1 MRKVF
6 IIEGIDG
13 VKVNLPSD
21 GYQEKF
27 TVGRYTVKGILFPNG
42 GYNFYIFQ
50 GDVMKAIIGSGD
62 WYISRLDGEGQNLL
76 NRLMKIFG

>member
-1 MRKVF
+1 MRRIF
-6 IIEGIDG
+6 IIDGVKG

-21 GYQEKF
+21 GYQEVIR
-27 TVGRYTVKGILFPNG
+27 VGRYQIKAVLFPNG

-50 GDVMKAIIGSGD
+50 GDVMKAIIGSAD
-62 WYISRLDGEGQNLL
+62 WYISKLDGEGQNLV